1 MQLTFEDS
9 RLILSDSRGIYIPR
23 DFCDGM
29 GADDAAR
36 IGVSI
41 DDVLICQAGPEHEWY
56 WESWQSI
63 LDSATVTDANGN
75 NWRLYQSGDLWEI
88 PADCELPDHFYA

>member
-23 DFCDGM
+23 DFCEGM

-36 IGVSI
+36 IGVSF
-41 DDVLICQAGPEHEWY
+41 DDVLICQAGPDHEWY

-63 LDSATVTDANGN
+63 LDSANVTDANGN
-75 NWRLYQSGDLWEI
+75 RWQLYQSGDLWEI
-88 PADCELPDHFYA
+88 PADCELPDYFYA